1 MLEELNIYKNKIEK
15 TLSNKT
21 YSKKTPL
28 NTYTSSKILKDFPIN
43 SNNTYIEIHTLKK
56 ENKDSILLEF
66 FEFIKI
72 KDYKNY
78 FDILFKLDNNK
89 IETVLNVIDLY
100 HPESIT
106 IYETT
111 DNDDFEK
118 TIKQEKSLEELYN
131 YIIILDLE
139 EQRIKIK
146 YNKKNKII
154 KDSVKKIKKYFE

>member
-21 YSKKTPL
+21 YTKKTPL

-56 ENKDSILLEF
+56 ENKDSILLDF

-89 IETVLNVIDLY
+89 IETVLNVIDIY

-146 YNKKNKII
+146 YNKKNKTI

>member
-15 TLSNKT
+15 ILTNKT

-28 NTYTSSKILKDFPIN
+28 NTYTSSKILSDFPIIPI
-43 SNNTYIEIHTLKK
+43 NTYIEIHTLKK

-78 FDILFKLDNNK
+78 FDISFKLDDNK
-89 IETVLNVIDLY
+89 IETVLEIIDLY

-106 IYETT
+106 IYEAL
-111 DNDDFEK
+111 DNNDFEK
-118 TIKQEKSLEELYN
+118 NIKKEKSLEELYN
-131 YIIILDLE
+131 YKIILDLE

-146 YNKKNKII
+146 YNKKIKTI